1 MSRVCRFS
9 SNVAFVGSG
18 ENCKKETTRAF
29 RLQSQPKSSCKP
41 RLCKHRVTCP
51 QSNMAHLIGTQTK
64 LKEMQITILKLAL
77 MAQKKHEMEVT
88 QGFTIVAINVSLLSG
103 AMQQQQ
109 RHHQKP
115 YSSSPG
121 TAGRACRLFSICGR
135 RRLDVDG
142 TLRMTWRLVVDSFS
156 RRG

>member
-1 MSRVCRFS
+1 M
-9 SNVAFVGSG
+9 
-18 ENCKKETTRAF
+18 TRAF
-29 RLQSQPKSSCKP
+29 RLQSQPTSSSKP
-41 RLCKHRVTCP
+41 QLCKHRVTRP

-77 MAQKKHEMEVT
+77 MAQKKHEMEVKL
-88 QGFTIVAINVSLLSG
+88 GFTIVAISICSLSG

-109 RHHQKP
+109 RHYQKS

-121 TAGRACRLFSICGR
+121 TAGRCRRVWICGR

-142 TLRMTWRLVVDSFS
+142 TLRMTWRLVVDNFS
-156 RRG
+156 RIGWRVSMHFYDLGV